1 MNANTLQIL
10 IWVFIKQKIQ
20 PIYIPAGLL
29 CIVTLTPQ
37 ISNPQA
43 FHLGVKPNTLWG
55 LYRDFTHNLFPRTLY
70 MMHGF
75 PILIHGQQTKGPRGD
90 LYSGGYCHT
99 MSHNISLIY
108 MKQNHTAGAWSGLR
122 LVRLGGVVVGVVE
135 GDENVLRLLQRR
147 HRPPADDDNKM
158 EDWEE
163 WSKPSMYDRPDSFWV
178 YRAIGFTRY
187 RALTI
192 FLVVSLMSID
202 LWSHPQAAR
211 EAIGGHRRP
220 YAEPPPKNPPK
231 GENLTSGHKR
241 FRCWSK
247 PPAPN

>member
-1 MNANTLQIL
+1 
-10 IWVFIKQKIQ
+10 
-20 PIYIPAGLL
+20 
-29 CIVTLTPQ
+29 
-37 ISNPQA
+37 
-43 FHLGVKPNTLWG
+43 
-55 LYRDFTHNLFPRTLY
+55 
-70 MMHGF
+70 
-75 PILIHGQQTKGPRGD
+75 
-90 LYSGGYCHT
+90 
-99 MSHNISLIY
+99 

-202 LWSHPQAAR
+202 LWSHP
-211 EAIGGHRRP
+211 
-220 YAEPPPKNPPK
+220 
-231 GENLTSGHKR
+231 
-241 FRCWSK
+241 
-247 PPAPN
+247 